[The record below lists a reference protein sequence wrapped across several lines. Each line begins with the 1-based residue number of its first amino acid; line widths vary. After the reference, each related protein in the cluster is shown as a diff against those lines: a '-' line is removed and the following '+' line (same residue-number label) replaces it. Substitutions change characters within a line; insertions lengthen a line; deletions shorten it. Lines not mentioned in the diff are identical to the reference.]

1 MDQAELCDSFVR
13 ISMETWRWL
22 RRAWRVRNP
31 SLAKHASS
39 WSMSLH
45 ETTLTDHIVLRL
57 LEECAPAV
65 SVFTFPPML
74 EAQTGADL
82 ELWITDNAHHWL
94 GLRVQCKVLSPDGYF
109 RELHYQQRSG
119 QYQSDLLV
127 ETTHRVPGCLPVY
140 LLYVGPYPHPIPL
153 QEWRCPYCYPYYRW
167 TFPQPCGNWWLS
179 AYQVQRIRPRYHL
192 SEVGYHMEPWHCIVC
207 CPWPDP
213 FIRRPTVR
221 SIYARLRETVFVG
234 DAEVRE
240 REFGELR
247 EPPSYVV
254 RAREGALPE
263 AVEELRELVS
273 GREMRHLVIL
283 DLGQLEGER
292 IAR

>member
-13 ISMETWRWL
+13 ISMGTWRWL

-31 SLAKHASS
+31 SLTKHASS

-82 ELWITDNAHHWL
+82 ELWITDSTHRWL

-109 RELHYQQRSG
+109 RELHYQQRNG
-119 QYQSDLLV
+119 QYQSDLLIQAAQ
-127 ETTHRVPGCLPVY
+127 RVPSCLPVY
-140 LLYVGPYPHPIPL
+140 LLYVGPYRPTIL
-153 QEWRCPYCYPYYRW
+153 SKGWRCPSCSPYSPSGCPRPW
-167 TFPQPCGNWWLS
+167 GNWWLS
-179 AYQVQRIRPRYHL
+179 AYQVKKIRPHNRL
-192 SEVGYHMEPWHCIVC
+192 DEIGYHMKPWHCIVC
-207 CPWPDP
+207 CPWPD
-213 FIRRPTVR
+213 IRRLTIR
-221 SIYARLRETVFVG
+221 SIYAQLRETVFAG

-240 REFGELR
+240 REIGELR
-247 EPPSYVV
+247 EPPRYVKL
-254 RAREGALPE
+254 ALEGALPE
-263 AVEELRELVS
+263 AVEAFRSLLE
-273 GREMRHLVIL
+273 GREMQHLVIL